1 MAAGDLTPLE
11 WIERIEVK
19 LDRLEEQVDGDALR
33 IIGEIRELLES
44 LADQI
49 G

>member
-1 MAAGDLTPLE
+1 MAAELTPSEL
-11 WIERIEVK
+11 IDRIEVK
-19 LDRLEEQVDGDALR
+19 LDRLEEHADDGAAR

-44 LADQI
+44 LADQV